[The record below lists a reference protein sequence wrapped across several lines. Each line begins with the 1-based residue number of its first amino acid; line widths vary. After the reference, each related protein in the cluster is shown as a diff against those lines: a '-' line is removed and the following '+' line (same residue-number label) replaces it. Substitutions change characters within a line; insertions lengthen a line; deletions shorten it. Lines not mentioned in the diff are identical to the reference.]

1 MKASKDFNKVVQ
13 APEESTYPHFFVLET
28 SSYYVVKA
36 VLELMILP
44 GLQTFW
50 WTIVCK
56 WKYKTVA
63 GSHLEIAVFALEVFG
78 EGALET

>member
-13 APEESTYPHFFVLET
+13 APEESTYPHSFVLET

-44 GLQTFW
+44 GLQTF
-50 WTIVCK
+50 
-56 WKYKTVA
+56 
-63 GSHLEIAVFALEVFG
+63 
-78 EGALET
+78 